1 MYVFVS
7 WAYLSEAEAAEQR
20 RLAWVDQLKADGQDK
35 LAEELTTEFCLP
47 EYANYLKALEA
58 VGDSL
63 PPSDVFNGNLLAIR
77 FVIPALERVA
87 TYQLAKR
94 LPGSGKLPVSVAS
107 RSLLLNSFDGVWV
120 GEKSLGTS
128 NVVKFVGLNGT
139 REFFEQFALACAALN
154 EPLPFD
160 LWRQTEVIDL
170 LADDKARGL
179 LDACVARCTDDK
191 ETAKYRK
198 LLLGWLGSG
207 ASADRDS
214 AVTVAAGLKLG
225 LK

>member
-7 WAYLSEAEAAEQR
+7 WAYLSDAEEAEKR
-20 RLAWVDQLKADGQDK
+20 RQAWVDQLKADGQDK
-35 LAEELTTEFCLP
+35 LAEELTTAFCLP
-47 EYANYLKALEA
+47 EYAHYLQALSS

-63 PPSDVFNGNLLAIR
+63 PPGDSFNSNLLAIR

-87 TYQLAKR
+87 SYQLAKR

-107 RSLLLNSFDGVWV
+107 RALLLNSFDGVWT

-128 NVVKFVGLNGT
+128 NAVKFVGLNGT
-139 REFFEQFALACAALN
+139 RAFFEQFALACAALN

-170 LADDKARGL
+170 LSDDKARGL
-179 LDACVARCTDDK
+179 LDACVARCSDDK

-207 ASADRDS
+207 SSADRDS
-214 AVTVAAGLKLG
+214 AVTVATGLKLG